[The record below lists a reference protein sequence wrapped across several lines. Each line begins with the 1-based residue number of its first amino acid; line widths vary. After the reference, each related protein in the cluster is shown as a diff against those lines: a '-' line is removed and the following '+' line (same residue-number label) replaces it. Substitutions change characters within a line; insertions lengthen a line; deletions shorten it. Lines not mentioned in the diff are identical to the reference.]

1 MKKIKFLAIIIAI
14 FAVMIGCGSSAKPA
28 SSGTSSGG
36 SSRTAKDAKAD
47 ELDKAMREISDYLN
61 KRIPKGSKAV
71 FLNIKSDWPD
81 LSDYILSGLA
91 ENAVNDEVFTV
102 VDRQQLDVIRSELNF
117 QWSGEVSDKSA
128 QEIGQMLGAQSIVSG
143 SISTIGSIYRIQVR
157 SIAVQTASVQGQLSQ
172 NVDGNG
178 PIISSLTKR
187 VVPSGSLPATAVA
200 STGVAR
206 PQAGTPAAGT
216 QPATPAAPA
225 APKTY
230 AIGDT
235 GPAGG
240 LIFYDKKNNSGC
252 WQYLEAAPVEA
263 EFQAVWSVRSTGV
276 ENTQETIGS
285 GKRNTQLI
293 VEKFS
298 QTSGEWDTAA
308 QKADDLVF
316 NKFDDWFV
324 PSKAELDQM
333 YGNLKRKNLGNF
345 KNEIYWTSSS
355 QNPYYASVQNFKDG
369 DMNFSYSRRNR
380 TYVRPIR
387 QF

>member
-1 MKKIKFLAIIIAI
+1 MKKIKFLAIIIAV

-28 SSGTSSGG
+28 SSGTGSGG

-200 STGVAR
+200 STGGAR

-216 QPATPAAPA
+216 QPAAT
-225 APKTY
+225 KTY

-240 LIFYDKKNNSGC
+240 LIFYDKKNNSGG

-263 EFQAVWSVRSTGV
+263 EFQAVWSVRLTIV
-276 ENTQETIGS
+276 EGTQETIGS

-316 NKFDDWFV
+316 KGFDDWFL

-345 KNEIYWTSSS
+345 KNGNYWTST
-355 QNPYYASVQNFKDG
+355 YYANYTAHYQNFEGG
-369 DMNFSYSRRNR
+369 DMYNWGNIGNSRH
-380 TYVRPIR
+380 YVRPIR